1 MAERS
6 RAQFLDSELHDG
18 RRGAPV
24 RRAAGE
30 IIPRNFHGTR
40 HGKTADNEGVSAK
53 MSITEQLAR
62 FAIESGPSIL
72 TPDVAASAKL
82 KFLDTIAVM
91 LPGARHASGMSAL
104 RVAQRM
110 GGNATSTLF

>member
-1 MAERS
+1 VLHSSIEITALICGS
-6 RAQFLDSELHDG
+6 KQFFRID
-18 RRGAPV
+18 
-24 RRAAGE
+24 
-30 IIPRNFHGTR
+30 HG
-40 HGKTADNEGVSAK
+40 VISK

-72 TPDVAASAKL
+72 TDEVAAAAKL

-91 LPGARHASGMSAL
+91 LPGARHESGASAL

-110 GGNATSTLF
+110 GGKSAATLLSTARKRHRHSPASSMA